1 MLETVKIQY
10 IGENA
15 YIINAD
21 RTNLR
26 LAINY
31 IPEGSLNICGL
42 PPEELSL
49 IKYIITEK
57 SKLRELKEN
66 KYTVIYGVEGENN
79 SKKEKLEGLYSNK
92 YALIV
97 EEILNIDKDT
107 SIAFISPPKLDP
119 EEKDLNLLILVSG
132 IQILYIT
139 RPTFLRDPPL
149 VDVLIIPSKTLERL
163 VSLANREITRL
174 PFYAGARSELLV
186 TDYNL
191 ALGEYYRNIEES
203 YILQRCEAIYI
214 IRHLTKINVI
224 KRTKIFS
231 G

>member
-79 SKKEKLEGLYSNK
+79 SKKEKLWRSSLY
-92 YALIV
+92 Y
-97 EEILNIDKDT
+97 
-107 SIAFISPPKLDP
+107 
-119 EEKDLNLLILVSG
+119 
-132 IQILYIT
+132 
-139 RPTFLRDPPL
+139 
-149 VDVLIIPSKTLERL
+149 
-163 VSLANREITRL
+163 
-174 PFYAGARSELLV
+174 
-186 TDYNL
+186 
-191 ALGEYYRNIEES
+191 
-203 YILQRCEAIYI
+203 
-214 IRHLTKINVI
+214 
-224 KRTKIFS
+224 
-231 G
+231 